1 MGQSPHERGG
11 TFPYVAGNGP
21 RPHRRAPK
29 TCWPGPLSDLVTALG
44 LVLVIEGLV
53 LALVPDALK
62 RMLAQILLRPTQAL
76 RLGGLIFATIGVAIV
91 WLVRH

>member
-1 MGQSPHERGG
+1 MSG
-11 TFPYVAGNGP
+11 
-21 RPHRRAPK
+21 
-29 TCWPGPLSDLVTALG
+29 LSDLVTALG

-53 LALVPDALK
+53 LALAPDVLK
-62 RMLAQILLRPTQAL
+62 RMLAQILLRPPQAL

>member
-1 MGQSPHERGG
+1 MSSSSG
-11 TFPYVAGNGP
+11 
-21 RPHRRAPK
+21 
-29 TCWPGPLSDLVTALG
+29 LSDLVTALG
-44 LVLVIEGLV
+44 LVFVIEGLM
-53 LALVPDALK
+53 LALAPDVLK